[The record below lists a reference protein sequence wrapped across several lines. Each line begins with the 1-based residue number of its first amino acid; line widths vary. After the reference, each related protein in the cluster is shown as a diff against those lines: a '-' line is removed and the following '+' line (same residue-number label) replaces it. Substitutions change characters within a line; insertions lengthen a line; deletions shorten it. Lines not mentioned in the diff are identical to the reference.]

1 MPCQK
6 QQSGSGSDC
15 PGASGIY
22 GISGIFTALSR
33 LLKAAFSKNNSF
45 VNLCQTCYILFCG
58 HIFFRTAALQMF
70 CNNLQPCALPVR
82 VDRGYHLF
90 LKFNLGIG
98 GYHGEYKRG
107 KVLKA
112 RPFGLCY

>member
-15 PGASGIY
+15 TGASGIY

-33 LLKAAFSKNNSF
+33 LLKAAFRKNNSF

-58 HIFFRTAALQMF
+58 HIFSGPLHCKCSAIICSLVLYQSVFTG
-70 CNNLQPCALPVR
+70 CH
-82 VDRGYHLF
+82 YLF
-90 LKFNLGIG
+90 LKFNWGIG